1 MKLIGFAG
9 RNGSGK
15 DTAAEHLSAEWNSI
29 AYGDG
34 LKRFIRQ
41 LFDTPVELLWGT
53 LEVKNNYGLS
63 MSPEQWD
70 EWEVSIGRNQE
81 AIRTLFEGL
90 RCSHDPVEFLLET
103 FHEMRRTH
111 FNVQPVTIRKLMQII
126 GTDWGRKVH
135 EDVWVRLL
143 KISFAGIESGDFT
156 YGKFVGLI
164 EERSD
169 DVPNGYIITDIKY
182 INELRAVQELG
193 GKVFWINVDK
203 RSPHI
208 PGDHSS
214 QPMPKHLT
222 DDVDGEIDNNG
233 SVDEFL
239 AAVKAKAN
247 EVYTEDGDMIGDDE
261 HTEGDE
267 HAHDAPHAPAKRR
280 KKR

>member
-15 DTAAEHLSAEWNSI
+15 DTAAEHLSASWNSI

-34 LKRFIRQ
+34 LKRFIHQ
-41 LFDTPVELLWGT
+41 LFGTPIELLWGT
-53 LEVKNNYGLS
+53 LEVKNTYGLS

-70 EWEVSIGRNQE
+70 QWEVSIGRNQE
-81 AIRTLFEGL
+81 AITSLFEGL
-90 RCSHDPVEFLLET
+90 KCSHDPVELLLET
-103 FHEMRRTH
+103 FHALRAAH
-111 FNVQPVTIRKLMQII
+111 FGGQPVTIRKLMQVI
-126 GTDWGRKVH
+126 GTDWGRKVNA
-135 EDVWVRLL
+135 DVWVRLL
-143 KISFAGIESGDFT
+143 KISFAGIESGEFT
-156 YGKFVGLI
+156 YGKYVGLI

-169 DVPNGYIITDIKY
+169 DIPNGYIVTDIKY

-193 GKVFWINVDK
+193 GKVFWINVDQ
-203 RSPHI
+203 RSPHV

-214 QPMPKHLT
+214 QPMPKHLA

-233 SVDEFL
+233 SLDEFL

-247 EVYTEDGDMIGDDE
+247 EVYTEDGDMIGD
-261 HTEGDE
+261 EGVE
-267 HAHDAPHAPAKRR
+267 GGETAPHAPAKRR

>member
-41 LFDTPVELLWGT
+41 IFDTPNELLWGT
-53 LEVKNNYGLS
+53 LEVKNTYGLS
-63 MSPEQWD
+63 MSPERWD
-70 EWEVSIGRNQE
+70 EWEVNIGRNQE
-81 AIRTLFEGL
+81 VIRALFEGL

-103 FHEMRRTH
+103 FHVMRAAH
-111 FNVQPVTIRKLMQII
+111 FGGQPITVRKLMQVI
-126 GTDWGRKVH
+126 GTDWGRKLH
-135 EDVWVRLL
+135 EDVWVRVL
-143 KISFAGIESGDFT
+143 KISFAGIESREFT

-169 DVPNGYIITDIKY
+169 DIPNGYIVTDIKY
-182 INELRAVQELG
+182 MNELRAVQELG
-193 GKVFWINVDK
+193 GKVFWINVDQ
-203 RSPHI
+203 RAPHK

-214 QPMPKHLT
+214 QPMSGYLA

-233 SVDEFL
+233 TLDDFL

-247 EVYTEDGDMIGDDE
+247 EVYTEDGDMIGD
-261 HTEGDE
+261 EGGE
-267 HAHDAPHAPAKRR
+267 GGENAPHAPAKRR